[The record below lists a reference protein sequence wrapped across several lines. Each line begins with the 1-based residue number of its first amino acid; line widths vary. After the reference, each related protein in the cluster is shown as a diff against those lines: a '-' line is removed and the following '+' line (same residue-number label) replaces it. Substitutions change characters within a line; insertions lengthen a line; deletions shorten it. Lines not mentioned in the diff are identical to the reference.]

1 MQATWTDYLVLASAA
16 ALLFAAVALVRRV
29 LWQVD
34 ELDRDSRK
42 GER

>member
-1 MQATWTDYLVLASAA
+1 MATWTDYMVMAGAV
-16 ALLFAAVALVRRV
+16 ALLFASIAFARRV

-42 GER
+42 GEA

>member
-1 MQATWTDYLVLASAA
+1 MATWTDYLVMAGAL
-16 ALLFAAVALVRRV
+16 ALLFVVIALMRRLV
-29 LWQVD
+29 WQVD